1 MELTQGEH
9 RLLRALLVLGVAA
22 LVLWVGG
29 VLAAMLERV
38 ANVVLLFVLA
48 WAVAFLLA
56 PSVTRLQARF
66 RLSRVLAVA
75 IVYVVLFLA
84 LILALAILVPVVTA
98 QVAAFIQDAPASG
111 ERMAEQVRGLQREL
125 DARGVQLDL
134 TALYGSLPERA
145 AVLLAERSAD
155 VLGIVGGVAT
165 AIGGAA
171 LMLILAFLMLVDGRR
186 LWRGLLEILP
196 PELAG
201 EAELFR
207 QSADRSFG
215 GFLRVQLLLGLSYGL
230 LTWLFLA
237 IIQVPLATLLGV
249 VSGLLMVIPFFG
261 AFIAL
266 VLPLI
271 VALPQ
276 GLVTTLVAFI
286 GLVILQNVILNFVAP
301 RLLAESMGIH
311 PLFVFFALLLGAQI
325 AGFWGLFLALPI
337 AGILN
342 VFFQYFVALAHR
354 RRERI
359 QAASMI
365 IEQ

>member
-1 MELTQGEH
+1 MELTPGEH

-22 LVLWVGG
+22 LALWVGG
-29 VLAAMLERV
+29 VLAAIFERI

-48 WAVAFLLA
+48 WAAAFLLA
-56 PSVTRLQARF
+56 PSVARMQARF
-66 RLSRVLAVA
+66 GFPRVLAVA
-75 IVYVVLFLA
+75 IVYLVLFLA
-84 LILALAILVPVVTA
+84 LTLSLALLVPVVTT
-98 QVAAFIQDAPASG
+98 QVAGFIQDAPASG
-111 ERMAEQVRGLQREL
+111 ERMSQQVRGLQREL
-125 DARGVQLDL
+125 DARGIQLDL
-134 TALYGSLPERA
+134 TELYGSLPQRA

-165 AIGGAA
+165 AIAGAT
-171 LMLILAFLMLVDGRR
+171 LVLILAFLMLVDGSR

-196 PELAG
+196 PELAS

-215 GFLRVQLLLGLSYGL
+215 GFLRAQLALGVAYGL

-249 VSGLLMVIPFFG
+249 VSGLLMIIPFFG

-276 GLVTTLVAFI
+276 GLITTLVAFI
-286 GLVILQNVILNFVAP
+286 GLVILQNVMLNMIAP
-301 RLLAESMGIH
+301 RLLAESVGIH
-311 PLFVFFALLLGAQI
+311 PLFVFLALLLGAQI

-342 VFFQYFVALAHR
+342 VFFQYFVALAQR

-359 QAASMI
+359 QASSMI
-365 IEQ
+365 TEQ